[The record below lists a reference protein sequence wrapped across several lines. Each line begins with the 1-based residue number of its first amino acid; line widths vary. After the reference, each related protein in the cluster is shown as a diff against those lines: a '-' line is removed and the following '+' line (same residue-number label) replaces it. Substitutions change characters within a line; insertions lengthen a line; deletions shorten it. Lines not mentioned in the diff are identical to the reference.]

1 MKRILIPLG
10 MIILLVTACVP
21 SVEQINEILSAA
33 EQTAVAQITFV
44 PVTHTPNVATIVAKT
59 MAAMTIQP
67 LSTPTPG
74 GGGAGNTPIPTFTIT
89 PTLEPGSISGR
100 LSYPSDF
107 IPPQRVVAFEVGGYN
122 YRFVDTVQN
131 QNVYHITGLRPGVY
145 HVVAYVMDGDLAGG
159 YTQAVPCGLAVGCND
174 HSLIEVTVEAGMDTP
189 NINPGDWYAPEEA
202 FPPMP

>member
-1 MKRILIPLG
+1 MKKILIPLG

-44 PVTHTPNVATIVAKT
+44 PVTYTPNVATIVAET
-59 MAAMTIQP
+59 MAALTIQP

-74 GGGAGNTPIPTFTIT
+74 GGVIPTLTIT
-89 PTLEPGSISGR
+89 PTQEPGSISGR

-107 IPPQRVVAFEVGGYN
+107 IPPLRVVAFEVGGYN

-131 QNVYHITGLRPGVY
+131 QNIYHITGLRPGVY
-145 HVVAYVMDGDLAGG
+145 HVVAYVMDGTLAGG

-174 HSLIEVTVEAGMDTP
+174 HSLIDVTVEARMDTP
-189 NINPGDWYAPEEA
+189 SINPADWYASEGA